1 MELERIEQMKKELQ
15 HKRRM
20 AQESYKKAMAKTAYV
35 VPHSTKDPTLP
46 QEFRFQTDTRLK
58 SAADDKKAG
67 EEKSVGDFVKML
79 RSRTVVS
86 PNPSRSTGPKPVT
99 VPHPFHLTEK
109 SKSSSML
116 PSSTG
121 SKFESMAEKVTAF
134 HKRTPDR
141 FRARPRSLDKSKT
154 ERGRSHSPPGLTIA
168 HTPNLQSRGR
178 HRPVTALSQREI
190 EEREVEEMKKN
201 QFKAHPVNSK
211 ILSNPNTGVKKV
223 ASKPPTQPEEFQL
236 SANTRRDR
244 SQKEEEE
251 EQFEFHAQPL
261 NRKILE
267 GPVGVK
273 PAKPA
278 LPTVAMSPAFA
289 LKHRVRLPVE
299 LPEEKPDPV
308 TGVIKAKPVPHTGI
322 PFQPKLPHQHTV
334 PEPFSV
340 ETRSKLMLAQKEEKI
355 KQVLEEE
362 RRAREFHAQPLPSLD
377 PDELPAKMPKE
388 PTKQEP
394 FQLETDVRGMRY
406 SQELAHKVGSMK
418 LEEEEEEFRRAAQFH
433 AQPNRIKDRKPFI
446 PAKSAKPLT
455 EVSDFELNSD
465 RRAVQR
471 EEFELRK
478 KEREVELEGQR
489 RQREQRQ
496 KEEEEAAIA
505 KLRAEMVHRPN
516 PIRRYAPVVV
526 KPSDKPLTDA
536 ESPRFSD
543 RLRAKV
549 RI

>member
-1 MELERIEQMKKELQ
+1 MPKMNMNMLAGPKFLE
-15 HKRRM
+15 
-20 AQESYKKAMAKTAYV
+20 
-35 VPHSTKDPTLP
+35 
-46 QEFRFQTDTRLK
+46 EFRFQTDTRLK

-86 PNPSRSTGPKPVT
+86 P
-99 VPHPFHLTEK
+99 
-109 SKSSSML
+109 
-116 PSSTG
+116 
-121 SKFESMAEKVTAF
+121 
-134 HKRTPDR
+134 
-141 FRARPRSLDKSKT
+141 
-154 ERGRSHSPPGLTIA
+154 
-168 HTPNLQSRGR
+168 
-178 HRPVTALSQREI
+178 REI

-406 SQELAHKVGSMK
+406 SQELAHK